1 MISSLLRF
9 IGGFVEAE
17 LCPLIF
23 LGRLIFAVAA
33 AAAAAVA
40 AAASREGSVE
50 GLFELIVVQHW
61 VWVPNI
67 FCRCLFPDLFCRW
80 LWYPFIINLPTRT

>member
-1 MISSLLRF
+1 MHDLCMISSLLRF

-23 LGRLIFAVAA
+23 LGLIFAVAA
-33 AAAAAVA
+33 VA
-40 AAASREGSVE
+40 AAANREGSVE
-50 GLFELIVVQHW
+50 GLFELVFVQHW
-61 VWVPNI
+61 VWVPSI